1 MTELPSWRGPSDD
14 PARVIAL
21 IDAWATS
28 PALGELTSAFGGH
41 RPLEDPL
48 GWLDAFSADHWDFRA
63 DRERNLAA
71 IPELT
76 RNQESLVLDLAPE
89 LGFSGQETPTRF
101 DFDVVIM
108 TGGMVRAGI
117 VKPRHVAALL
127 DNGLT
132 ASEIV
137 FLGGFRPFA
146 GDEHAVAR
154 AFGIEGDNEFAAM
167 EGGMRRA
174 FAPLGEPMVSGDGAA
189 GDGAGSPG
197 NASWCEHS
205 WSVAGRTLSVLAAP
219 SSDPVSRRANS
230 ADTFH
235 FWAERQGGKRHR
247 VLVVTTPIYVPYQGA
262 LAVEVL
268 GLHYGLEVETVATSA
283 SAGELGDHSQIFSP
297 ANQLQELRSAI
308 RSMRSLRAALVRL

>member
-1 MTELPSWRGPSDD
+1 VIELPSWRGTSDD

-28 PALGELTSAFGGH
+28 PALGELVAAFGGH
-41 RPLEDPL
+41 RALADPL
-48 GWLDAFSADHWDFRA
+48 GWLDEFSASRWDFRA
-63 DRERNLAA
+63 GRERNLAA

-89 LGFSGQETPTRF
+89 LGFSGQETPTHL

-117 VKPRHVAALL
+117 VKPRHVTALL

-146 GDEHAVAR
+146 GDEHAVAV
-154 AFGIEGDNEFAAM
+154 ALGVEGDNEFASM
-167 EGGMRRA
+167 VSGMRLA
-174 FAPLGEPMVSGDGAA
+174 FAPLGEAVVSGDVV
-189 GDGAGSPG
+189 SPG
-197 NASWCEHS
+197 NASWCEQR

-230 ADTFH
+230 ADTFT
-235 FWAERQGGKRHR
+235 FWAERQGEKRPR

-262 LAVEVL
+262 LAVELL
-268 GLHYGLEVETVATSA
+268 GLHYGFEVETVATSA
-283 SAGELGDHSQIFSP
+283 SAGELGEHSQAFSP
-297 ANQLQELRSAI
+297 ANHLQELRSAI